1 MYENMGQTIAK
12 LRRDRNLTQE
22 KLAEQLAV
30 SAQAVSKWENETC
43 YPDIDMLPRLAHFF
57 GVSID
62 TLFGYTDTRT
72 RQIDEVIDR
81 IDTMN
86 RQNNGEDVNLDECIA
101 LARDAVLRY
110 PGEER
115 VLVALASVLY
125 NAGYVRYGEYHLT
138 DTDGYDI
145 LDTARHRTYAEWK
158 EAIALYEKA
167 LRTIPA
173 GKTSERAIRELAQ
186 LCLNPGE
193 YDRARAVVEN
203 APDLYGTRDLLIATA
218 TDGKARAAAYG
229 EALLRTVQLAS
240 ELMVSTV
247 CTYRDN
253 MAPAEKV
260 RSLYDAVAIFDLVC
274 TDGNCGTHHYYIA
287 RVYTLLS
294 FYLWLD
300 GRKDEAFDAL
310 YKASAQFDR
319 YRSFTQNSIRA
330 YTSPLLRLVP
340 YESAGQRADDETPP
354 QTEKRSLADDWPWW
368 AVPGN
373 GAVRAE
379 MEADP
384 RWQTWVDSLV

>member
-1 MYENMGQTIAK
+1 
-12 LRRDRNLTQE
+12 
-22 KLAEQLAV
+22 
-30 SAQAVSKWENETC
+30 
-43 YPDIDMLPRLAHFF
+43 
-57 GVSID
+57 
-62 TLFGYTDTRT
+62 
-72 RQIDEVIDR
+72 
-81 IDTMN
+81 
-86 RQNNGEDVNLDECIA
+86 
-101 LARDAVLRY
+101 
-110 PGEER
+110 
-115 VLVALASVLY
+115 
-125 NAGYVRYGEYHLT
+125 
-138 DTDGYDI
+138 
-145 LDTARHRTYAEWK
+145 
-158 EAIALYEKA
+158 
-167 LRTIPA
+167 
-173 GKTSERAIRELAQ
+173 
-186 LCLNPGE
+186 
-193 YDRARAVVEN
+193 
-203 APDLYGTRDLLIATA
+203 
-218 TDGKARAAAYG
+218 
-229 EALLRTVQLAS
+229 
-240 ELMVSTV
+240 MVSTV

-253 MAPAEKV
+253 RAPAEKV

-340 YESAGQRADDETPP
+340 YENAGQRADDETPP

>member
-22 KLAEQLAV
+22 KLAEQLSV
-30 SAQAVSKWENETC
+30 SAQAVSKWENAAC

-62 TLFGYTDTRT
+62 TLFGYTDTRA
-72 RQIDEVIDR
+72 RQIDETLDR
-81 IDTMN
+81 IDRMN

-101 LARDAVLRY
+101 LAREAVLQY

-115 VLVALASVLY
+115 ILVALASVLY

-138 DTDGYDI
+138 DADGYDI
-145 LDTARHRTYAEWK
+145 LDTARHRAYAEWK

-173 GKTSERAIRELAQ
+173 GKTRERAIRELAQ
-186 LCLNPGE
+186 LYLNTGE
-193 YDRARAVVEN
+193 ADRARAVVEN

-247 CTYRDN
+247 ITYRDN

-260 RSLYDAVAIFDLVC
+260 RSLRDAIGIFALVC
-274 TDGNCGTHHYYIA
+274 TDGSCGTHHYNIA

-300 GRKDEAFDAL
+300 GRRDEAFDAL
-310 YKASAQFDR
+310 YEASAQFDR
-319 YRSFTQNSIRA
+319 GRSFAQNRGTT

-340 YESAGQRADDETPP
+340 YETAARQADEENLP

-373 GAVRAE
+373 GTVRAE

-384 RWQTWVDSLV
+384 RWQAWVDSLV

>member
-22 KLAEQLAV
+22 KLAEQLSV
-30 SAQAVSKWENETC
+30 SAQAVSKWENAAC

-62 TLFGYTDTRT
+62 TLFGYTDTRA
-72 RQIDEVIDR
+72 RQIDETLDR
-81 IDTMN
+81 IDRMN

-101 LARDAVLRY
+101 LAREAVLQY

-115 VLVALASVLY
+115 ILVALASVLY

-138 DTDGYDI
+138 DADGYDI
-145 LDTARHRTYAEWK
+145 LDTARHRAYAEWK

-173 GKTSERAIRELAQ
+173 GKTRERAIRELAQ
-186 LCLNPGE
+186 LYLNTGE
-193 YDRARAVVEN
+193 ADRARAVVEN

-218 TDGKARAAAYG
+218 TDGKARAVAYG
-229 EALLRTVQLAS
+229 EALLRTIQLAS

-247 CTYRDN
+247 ITYRDN

-260 RSLYDAVAIFDLVC
+260 RSLRDAIGIFALVC
-274 TDGNCGTHHYYIA
+274 TDGSCGTHHYYIA

-300 GRKDEAFDAL
+300 GRRDEAFDAL
-310 YKASAQFDR
+310 YEASAQFDR
-319 YRSFTQNSIRA
+319 GRSFAQNRGTT

-340 YESAGQRADDETPP
+340 YETAARQADEENLP
-354 QTEKRSLADDWPWW
+354 QTGKRSLADDWPWW

-373 GAVRAE
+373 GTVRAE

-384 RWQTWVDSLV
+384 RWQAWVDSLV